1 MNKRITITVIFA
13 LVLFIFIWWIRS
25 GVGALDE
32 LDDLMNPKNLII
44 SVLMMGLMAF
54 LVAIEF
60 LLGMFGFKLPFD
72 LPLIVLSG
80 IIGAFSAF
88 SGIKIVN
95 VIKTPPSSLLVN
107 IMLIVTVIIN
117 IILFYHIIGEKK

>member
-1 MNKRITITVIFA
+1 MNRRITITVIFA
-13 LVLFIFIWWIRS
+13 LVLLICVWAIRS

-44 SVLMMGLMAF
+44 SVLMMGLTAF
-54 LVAIEF
+54 LVAVEF
-60 LLGMFGFKLPFD
+60 LLGMFGFRLPFN

-80 IIGAFSAF
+80 GIGTVSAF

-95 VIKTPPSSLLVN
+95 MIENPPSSLLVN
-107 IMLIVTVIIN
+107 IILIVTVIIN
-117 IILFYHIIGEKK
+117 ITLFYHIIGEKK